1 MHARPNYWD
10 METRAIFTGPG
21 SWRDDL
27 HKWRQFGNG
36 FPYHCYRGPWRFAK
50 IGMAFEN
57 GMLML
62 LK

>member
-1 MHARPNYWD
+1 
-10 METRAIFTGPG
+10 METHAIFTGPS

-27 HKWRQFGNG
+27 DKWRQFGNG
-36 FPYHCYRGPWRFAK
+36 FPYHCYRGPWRFAQ

-57 GMLML
+57 GMLKL